1 MRDQSLVVNRRHLP
15 PPPPTPSVLTQ
26 MGVLHRDLKPDNFLL
41 SDRSPN
47 ATVKLADFGLST
59 FFKRGEPEREA
70 IGSPYYS
77 ESRVTACEK

>member
-1 MRDQSLVVNRRHLP
+1 
-15 PPPPTPSVLTQ
+15 